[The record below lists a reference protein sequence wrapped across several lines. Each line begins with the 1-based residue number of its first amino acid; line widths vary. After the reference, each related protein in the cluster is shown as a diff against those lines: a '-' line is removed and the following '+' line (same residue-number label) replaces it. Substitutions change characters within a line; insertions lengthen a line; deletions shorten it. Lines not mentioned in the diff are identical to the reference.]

1 MTRVPPSTRVAP
13 LYGRDQE
20 LAATRDLLRAARSG
34 RSRILLVRGEPGSG
48 RSALLARTRAEAPDF
63 TVLAAHATPAERRLA
78 FAGLHQLLRPAMP
91 YLPRLPAAQ
100 RDALE
105 RSLECGR
112 TNRPF
117 LLSVAAL
124 GLITEIA
131 AEHLVLICVDDVHL
145 LDAPSREVLA
155 FAGRRLADEGV
166 AALLSAASGTYEA
179 PDGVPVL
186 DLRPLDRESTGRLID
201 AAAAPDPPAEAVR
214 AELAGLARG
223 NPGAALELLAAAGP
237 DERSGATDL
246 GRPPR
251 SRGDLTDAY
260 TDRARRLHAS
270 VRHRLLRLAAASG
283 TPGPVPAA
291 RPGSAREEDE
301 PAPWWGPAADAGL
314 VRLDAGRVAL
324 AHPLVGPALY
334 HGLPAPERHAAHR
347 ALARHSPADAAWH
360 RAAAR
365 TDPDETTAADLC
377 VAARER
383 MGRRGHAPASV
394 LFERAADLTPA
405 AAARAMRLAESAR
418 AAWLSGNHPRTL
430 RLLDR
435 VGDELPALGESAGPV
450 RDHVELV
457 RADMELRSGVAIAAF
472 QRLRSFADHRP
483 HHDSALALRAL
494 HQAGEAC
501 CLSGDH
507 TRYFAT
513 AERALALHGSG
524 RRPQDRLLLDYMA
537 GKAALFQGRHTEGVA
552 ALRRVTAAADGTD
565 DPQHLLLG
573 GIAGLLCGDN
583 LGASV
588 LAGRAADHA
597 RRTGAAS
604 LVPRALEFLTYAE
617 LWLGRLSLAEAC
629 ATEGLRLAE
638 ATGQD
643 NCAGH
648 HRAGLALLAAIHGAE
663 DVCRDRAK
671 AALALADSH
680 DLGLPAGLAS
690 WALALLDLGQG
701 RVDEAA
707 SRLASLH
714 RAGPGRSHTAV
725 HLLSTPHLV
734 EATMRGAATEP
745 GPDRTGAVHAA
756 VATFERWAE
765 ATGEA
770 SARALALRC
779 RALLGSGRESTDLF
793 GRAVD
798 LHASGYCDLE
808 LARTQLLFGSHL
820 RRERGPA
827 RAREHLTA
835 ALETFELLGA
845 RPWAEQARAELR
857 ATRGRPARRERDPVR
872 QLSPQQLQIAR
883 HVATG
888 STNREVAALLFLSP
902 RTVDHHLRNI
912 YAKLGIRSRVELA
925 RLVG

>member
-1 MTRVPPSTRVAP
+1 MTRVPPPTRVAP
-13 LYGRDQE
+13 LYGRDQDI
-20 LAATRDLLRAARSG
+20 AATRDLLRAARSG
-34 RSRILLVRGEPGSG
+34 RSGILLVRGRPGSG
-48 RSALLARTRAEAPDF
+48 RSALLAHTRAHAPDF
-63 TVLAAHATPAERRLA
+63 TVLAAHAAPEERHLA
-78 FAGLHQLLRPAMP
+78 LAGLHQLLRPAMP

-100 RDALE
+100 REALHQ
-105 RSLECGR
+105 SLECGR
-112 TNRPF
+112 TDRPF
-117 LLSVAAL
+117 PLAVAAL

-131 AEHLVLICVDDVHL
+131 AEHPVLICADDVHL
-145 LDAPSREVLA
+145 MDAPSREVLA

-166 AALLSAASGTYEA
+166 ATLLSAETGARGA
-179 PDGVPVL
+179 PGGVPVL
-186 DLRPLDRESTGRLID
+186 DLAPLDRESTEHLLD
-201 AAAAPDPPAEAVR
+201 AAAAPDPLADTVR
-214 AELAGLARG
+214 AELATLARG
-223 NPGAALELLAAAGP
+223 NPRAALELLAATGP
-237 DERSGATDL
+237 AQRSGAADL

-251 SRGDLTDAY
+251 SRGDLTDTYLA
-260 TDRARRLHAS
+260 RAHRLPAP
-270 VRHRLLRLAAASG
+270 VRHRLLLLAADPGAPATSVLSASPEDG
-283 TPGPVPAA
+283 DPVPGWERAE
-291 RPGSAREEDE
+291 R
-301 PAPWWGPAADAGL
+301 AGL
-314 VRLDAGRVAL
+314 VHQDDGWPVL
-324 AHPLVGPALY
+324 AHPVVGPALY
-334 HGLPAPERHAAHR
+334 HGLPAAERCAAHR
-347 ALARHSPADAAWH
+347 ALARRAPADAAWH

-365 TDPDETTAADLC
+365 TAPDEAAAADLRLL
-377 VAARER
+377 ALDR
-383 MGRRGHAPASV
+383 MGRRGHGPASV

-405 AAARAMRLAESAR
+405 AASRAMRLAESAR

-430 RLLDR
+430 RLLER
-435 VGDELPALGESAGPV
+435 VGDELPALGTHAGSV
-450 RDHVELV
+450 REHVELV

-472 QRLRSFADHRP
+472 QRLRTFADRLP
-483 HHDSALALRAL
+483 RHDSALALRAL

-513 AERALALHGSG
+513 AERALSLHGG
-524 RRPQDRLLLDYMA
+524 GARPQDRLVLDYMA
-537 GKAALFQGRHTEGVA
+537 GKAALFQGRHPEGVA
-552 ALRRVTAAADGTD
+552 ALRRVMAAADGTE

-583 LGASV
+583 LRAGA
-588 LAGRAADHA
+588 LAGRAVDHA
-597 RRTGAAS
+597 RRTGADS

-617 LWLGRLSLAEAC
+617 LWLGRLSLAEAG
-629 ATEGLRLAE
+629 AAEGLRTAE

-648 HRAGLALLAAIHGAE
+648 HRAGLALLAAIRGEE
-663 DVCRDRAK
+663 DACRERAG

-690 WALALLDLGQG
+690 WALALLDLALG

-707 SRLASLH
+707 ARLLSLR
-714 RAGPGRSHTAV
+714 RAGPGRGHTAV

-734 EATMRGAATEP
+734 EATMRGSATEP
-745 GPDRTGAVHAA
+745 GPDRAEAVRSA
-756 VATFERWAE
+756 VTTFERWAE

-770 SARALALRC
+770 AARALALRC
-779 RALLGSGRESTDLF
+779 RALLASGRESTELY

-820 RRERGPA
+820 RRERSTG

-845 RPWAEQARAELR
+845 RPWADQARAELR
-857 ATRGRPARRERDPVR
+857 ATRGRPAQRERDPAR
-872 QLSPQQLQIAR
+872 ELSPQQLQIAR

-925 RLVG
+925 RLLG

>member
-1 MTRVPPSTRVAP
+1 MTRVPPLTRVAP

-20 LAATRDLLRAARSG
+20 IAATRHLLRAARSG
-34 RSRILLVRGEPGSG
+34 RSRILLVRGAPGSG
-48 RSALLARTRAEAPDF
+48 RSALLAHARAQAPDF
-63 TVLAAHATPAERRLA
+63 TVLAAHAAAEERHLA

-91 YLPRLPAAQ
+91 YLPRLPTAQ
-100 RDALE
+100 REALH
-105 RSLECGR
+105 RSLECGH
-112 TNRPF
+112 TDRPF
-117 LLSVAAL
+117 LLSVAVL

-131 AEHLVLICVDDVHL
+131 AEHPVLICADDVHL
-145 LDAPSREVLA
+145 MDAPSREVLA

-166 AALLSAASGTYEA
+166 AALLSAEAGTHEA
-179 PDGVPVL
+179 PGGIPVL
-186 DLRPLDRESTGRLID
+186 DLEPLDRESTGHLLD
-201 AAAAPDPPAEAVR
+201 AAAAHSPLADTAR
-214 AELAGLARG
+214 AELATLAQG
-223 NPGAALELLAAAGP
+223 NPRAALELLAAAGP
-237 DERSGATDL
+237 DERSGAADL

-251 SRGDLTDAY
+251 SRGDLTDTY
-260 TDRARRLHAS
+260 TGRARRLPAS
-270 VRHRLLRLAAASG
+270 VRHRLLLLAADPATSG
-283 TPGPVPAA
+283 PAPAA
-291 RPGSAREEDE
+291 RSGSPQEDDPVPWWE
-301 PAPWWGPAADAGL
+301 PAEHAGL
-314 VRLDAGRVAL
+314 VRQDGGRTAL

-334 HGLPAPERHAAHR
+334 HGLPAAERHAAHL
-347 ALARHSPADAAWH
+347 ALARRAPADTAWH

-365 TDPDETTAADLC
+365 TAPDEPTAADLRLS
-377 VAARER
+377 ALER
-383 MGRRGHAPASV
+383 MGQRGHAPASV

-405 AAARAMRLAESAR
+405 AATRAMRLAESAR

-430 RLLDR
+430 RLLER
-435 VGDELPALGESAGPV
+435 VGDELPALGGAAGPV
-450 RDHVELV
+450 REHVELV

-472 QRLRSFADHRP
+472 QRLRTFADRLP
-483 HHDSALALRAL
+483 RRDSALALRAL

-513 AERALALHGSG
+513 AERALSLHGSG
-524 RRPQDRLLLDYMA
+524 HRSQDRLILDYMS
-537 GKAALFQGRHTEGVA
+537 GKADLFQGRHTEGVA
-552 ALRRVTAAADGTD
+552 ALRRVMAEADGTD

-583 LGASV
+583 LSAGA
-588 LAGRAADHA
+588 LAGRAADQA

-604 LVPRALEFLTYAE
+604 LVPRALEFRTYAE
-617 LWLGRLSLAEAC
+617 LWLGRLSLAEAG
-629 ATEGLRLAE
+629 ATEGLRLAQ

-648 HRAGLALLAAIHGAE
+648 HRAGLALLAAIHGEA
-663 DVCRDRAK
+663 DACRDQAG

-690 WALALLDLGQG
+690 WALALLDLGLG

-707 SRLASLH
+707 ARLVSLR
-714 RAGPGRSHTAV
+714 RAGPGRGHTAV

-734 EATMRGAATEP
+734 ESTMRGAATAP
-745 GPDRTGAVHAA
+745 GPDRAEAVRSA
-756 VATFERWAE
+756 VTTFERWAE

-779 RALLGSGRESTDLF
+779 RALLGSGRESTRLF
-793 GRAVD
+793 GRAVE

-820 RRERGPA
+820 RRERHPA
-827 RAREHLTA
+827 GAREHLTA
-835 ALETFELLGA
+835 ALESFELLGA
-845 RPWAEQARAELR
+845 RPWADQARAELR
-857 ATRGRPARRERDPVR
+857 ATRGRPAQSERDPVR
-872 QLSPQQLQIAR
+872 ELSPQQLQIAR

-912 YAKLGIRSRVELA
+912 YAKLGIRSRVDLA
-925 RLVG
+925 RLID

>member
-1 MTRVPPSTRVAP
+1 M
-13 LYGRDQE
+13 YGRDQE
-20 LAATRDLLRAARSG
+20 LAATRHLLRAARSG
-34 RSRILLVRGEPGSG
+34 RSRILLVRGARGSG
-48 RSALLARTRAEAPDF
+48 RSALLAHTRAQAPDF
-63 TVLAAHATPAERRLA
+63 TVLAAHAAPEERQLA

-100 RDALE
+100 RDALH

-112 TNRPF
+112 AERPF

-131 AEHLVLICVDDVHL
+131 AEHPVLICVDDVHL
-145 LDAPSREVLA
+145 MDAPSREVLA

-166 AALLSAASGTYEA
+166 AALLSAEAGAYEA
-179 PDGVPVL
+179 PGGVPVL
-186 DLRPLDRESTGRLID
+186 DLEPLDREGTERLLD
-201 AAAAPDPPAEAVR
+201 AAAEPVPLAKSVR
-214 AELAGLARG
+214 AQLAVLARG
-223 NPGAALELLAAAGP
+223 NPRAALELLAAAGP

-251 SRGDLTDAY
+251 SRGALTDAY
-260 TDRARRLHAS
+260 AASARGLPAP
-270 VRHRLLRLAAASG
+270 VRHRLLLLAAAPA
-283 TPGPVPAA
+283 TPAPVPAA
-291 RPGSAREEDE
+291 RSGSPREEGG
-301 PAPWWGPAADAGL
+301 PPPWWASAAEAGL
-314 VRLDAGRVAL
+314 VRQDAGRAVL

-334 HGLPAPERHAAHR
+334 HGLPAAERHAAHL
-347 ALARHSPADAAWH
+347 ALARRSPADAAWH

-365 TDPDETTAADLC
+365 TAPDESTAADLC
-377 VAARER
+377 AAARER

-394 LFERAADLTPA
+394 LFERAAELSPA

-418 AAWLSGNHPRTL
+418 AAWLSGDHPRTL

-435 VGDELPALGESAGPV
+435 VGDELPALGEAAGPV

-457 RADMELRSGVAIAAF
+457 RADMDLRSGVAIDAF
-472 QRLRSFADHRP
+472 QRLRTFADHVPRR
-483 HHDSALALRAL
+483 DSALALRAL

-513 AERALALHGSG
+513 AARALALHGSG
-524 RRPQDRLLLDYMA
+524 RRPQDRLVLDYMS
-537 GKAALFQGRHTEGVA
+537 GKAALFQGRHTEGVT
-552 ALRRVTAAADGTD
+552 ALRRVMAAADRTE

-583 LGASV
+583 LGASA

-597 RRTGAAS
+597 RRSGADS
-604 LVPRALEFLTYAE
+604 LVPRALEFRTYAE
-617 LWLGRLSLAEAC
+617 LWLGRLSLAQAC
-629 ATEGLRLAE
+629 AAEGLRLAE

-648 HRAGLALLAAIHGAE
+648 HRAGLALLAAIHGEE
-663 DVCRDRAK
+663 DACRNRAR

-690 WALALLDLGQG
+690 WALALLDLGLG

-707 SRLASLH
+707 SRLSSLH
-714 RAGPGRSHTAV
+714 RAGPGRGHTAV

-734 EATMRGAATEP
+734 EATMRGAATAP
-745 GPDRTGAVHAA
+745 GPERTEAVHSA
-756 VATFERWAE
+756 VTTFERWAE
-765 ATGEA
+765 ATGA
-770 SARALALRC
+770 SSARALALRC
-779 RALLGSGRESTDLF
+779 RALLASGRESTDLF

-808 LARTQLLFGSHL
+808 LARTQLLFGSQL
-820 RRERGPA
+820 RRERHPA

-835 ALETFELLGA
+835 ALESFELLGA
-845 RPWAEQARAELR
+845 RPWADQARAELR

-925 RLVG
+925 RIVG